1 LSGMFHLWIETMCKC
16 KTGSEIAYTK
26 GGRLRGFIARL
37 RESRSGS
44 TAIEFA
50 ILALPFFMVIF
61 ATIETF
67 VAYNA
72 EQVLANAVDI
82 MARKIRTGQI
92 TFNSSPA
99 KSTDMTEVQFRT
111 AFCNQISI
119 VITCSATE
127 ATSPSKLYIDLRTF
141 TTFANIPTTIPRQ
154 STAAYSDID
163 TSSFSFA
170 PGGSGTI
177 NMLRAYYRW
186 QITTDIV
193 RPYITNI
200 RPAGTTMPT
209 DYLIVS
215 TAAFKNEIFP

>member
-1 LSGMFHLWIETMCKC
+1 MCKC
-16 KTGSEIAYTK
+16 KTGPEYANGT
-26 GGRLRGFIARL
+26 GLRGLIARFHQT
-37 RESRSGS
+37 RSGS

-61 ATIETF
+61 ATLETF
-67 VAYNA
+67 IAYNA

-82 MARKIRTGQI
+82 MGRKIRTGQI

-99 KSTDMTEVQFRT
+99 KATDMTEIQFRT

-119 VITCSATE
+119 VITCSASE
-127 ATSPSKLYIDLRTF
+127 AASPSKLYIDLRTF
-141 TTFANIPTTIPRQ
+141 ATFANIPTAIPRL
-154 STAAYSDID
+154 SSDPYSDLD
-163 TSSFSFA
+163 TSGFKFT
-170 PGGSGTI
+170 PGGYGTI

-186 QITTDIV
+186 QITTDLV

-200 RPAGTTMPT
+200 RPSGTTMPT